1 MDVQI
6 ISYRCLGLV
15 GVRTCGLGL
24 LRPSIAFTTSP
35 TTPPATTPPAKR
47 RPLSNDFSC
56 AFFDLPL
63 EDLPLEDLP
72 FFDLP
77 LEDLP
82 LEDLPFFDLPLED
95 LPLEELFLDDLVEDL
110 PLEELFLDDLVE
122 DLPLEE
128 LFLDDLVEDDEDV
141 REHPRIFWW
150 EQSSLAS
157 RALFKY
163 AISSSVPPLSG
174 CNSKAILLYSL
185 FNSQHETSLLFFKR
199 SVISIAFCEGSMAFA
214 LNASMS
220 ARKDDLSIS
229 IKPSAD
235 AKVLKTGFSI
245 FKKKSI
251 VYSVYL

>member
-77 LEDLP
+77 L
-82 LEDLPFFDLPLED
+82 
-95 LPLEELFLDDLVEDL
+95 EDL

>member
-1 MDVQI
+1 MQI

-56 AFFDLPL
+56 VFFDLFLDDLPL

-72 FFDLP
+72 LEDLPLEDDEELFLEDLP

-82 LEDLPFFDLPLED
+82 LEDLPLED
-95 LPLEELFLDDLVEDL
+95 LVEEE
-110 PLEELFLDDLVE
+110 
-122 DLPLEE
+122 
-128 LFLDDLVEDDEDV
+128 EDDEDV
-141 REHPRIFWW
+141 REHPRIFCW

-157 RALFKY
+157 RALFKC

-185 FNSQHETSLLFFKR
+185 FNSQHETSLLFFNR
-199 SVISIAFCEGSMAFA
+199 TVISIAFCEGSMAFA

-220 ARKDDLSIS
+220 ARKDYLSIS

-235 AKVLKTGFSI
+235 AKVLKTGLSI